1 MKFVWC
7 HVKNVVFDSFLSSSS
22 DAQEEWSHS
31 VFLTTVVSCDCC
43 IQIHP
48 YFETETLLVHQLTT
62 EGTVRIETYYSQLTD
77 IHSFVGFFKK
87 CMDEGPT
94 SMWSLSLVFKQT
106 WEVDQRSLF
115 LQALILFLT
124 FTLNP
129 PPPSQKKKKQ
139 KTKIWWSSST
149 WVLCWVYVLE
159 IYITCTS
166 PFFSLFCLTNFC
178 VSLCHIAL
186 PLFLYLHEEL
196 SLTDD
201 DRLQNPVFLEWPPS
215 PIHSHHPCGLDLQC

>member
-43 IQIHP
+43 IKIHP

-77 IHSFVGFFKK
+77 IQSFVGFFKK

-94 SMWSLSLVFKQT
+94 SM
-106 WEVDQRSLF
+106 
-115 LQALILFLT
+115 
-124 FTLNP
+124 
-129 PPPSQKKKKQ
+129 
-139 KTKIWWSSST
+139 
-149 WVLCWVYVLE
+149 
-159 IYITCTS
+159 
-166 PFFSLFCLTNFC
+166 
-178 VSLCHIAL
+178 
-186 PLFLYLHEEL
+186 
-196 SLTDD
+196 
-201 DRLQNPVFLEWPPS
+201 
-215 PIHSHHPCGLDLQC
+215 